1 MIQTTI
7 IQFWFCDIIFC
18 WNKSLYSRF
27 FFLHK
32 KATFFIWLICINS
45 DRECAC
51 ACGSDINT
59 FLDLWQKKNKNI
71 FWYWNFFVQKYVTQ
85 SHNPHR
91 QFIEKK
97 KPKKR
102 ENIGKQTRR
111 ERLDQINHTYWRKKK
126 IITKLIRKSNIQSSR
141 QENPISEIL
150 PSQKNTPQTNIKRNF
165 YHSPHYKQ
173 NRQQKDF
180 SPLPFCLKSKLSE
193 ADN

>member
-1 MIQTTI
+1 MERYAQNVTQTKHSTTDRKIFRWQKKNYEIKSKGNKKINKKNRNKQFELKLRIKITVFPPICVIQTTI
-7 IQFWFCDIIFC
+7 IQFWICDIIFC
-18 WNKSLYSRF
+18 WNKSFYSRF

-32 KATFFIWLICINS
+32 RATFFIWLICINS

-97 KPKKR
+97 
-102 ENIGKQTRR
+102 N
-111 ERLDQINHTYWRKKK
+111 RKKEK
-126 IITKLIRKSNIQSSR
+126 ILENK
-141 QENPISEIL
+141 QEE
-150 PSQKNTPQTNIKRNF
+150 KG
-165 YHSPHYKQ
+165 
-173 NRQQKDF
+173 
-180 SPLPFCLKSKLSE
+180 
-193 ADN
+193 